1 MRGEEDPMDT
11 CIDLMAEEGGNIS
24 GIFHT
29 MSEADV
35 RAVMKLPWVA
45 IASDGS
51 AINLD
56 AAGVPHPRNYSTN
69 ARVLGHYVRDE
80 KVLTLPEAI
89 RKMTSL
95 PAQILGLK
103 DRGQIREGFAADLAI
118 FDAARVRETNSFEK
132 PKSYAEGV
140 PYVLVNG
147 VVVID
152 KGQHTGAK
160 PGKALRGPGFKRGS
174 TDARGH

>member
-1 MRGEEDPMDT
+1 
-11 CIDLMAEEGGNIS
+11 
-24 GIFHT
+24 
-29 MSEADV
+29 
-35 RAVMKLPWVA
+35 MKLPWVA

-56 AAGVPHPRNYSTN
+56 AVGVPHPRNYST
-69 ARVLGHYVRDE
+69 AVRVLGHYVRDE
-80 KVLTLPEAI
+80 KVLTLPEAV

-103 DRGQIREGFAADLAI
+103 DRGQIREGFAADIAI

-160 PGKALRGPGFKRGS
+160 PGKALRGPGRKAGP
-174 TDARGH
+174 TTARTGN